1 VNQQRVLK
9 KIGFK
14 IEDLDLDLT
23 IKEGEQSSKPLK
35 EKK

>member
-1 VNQQRVLK
+1 VLK

-14 IEDLDLDLT
+14 IEDFDLDLS
-23 IKEGEQSSKPLK
+23 IKASEQSSKPLK